1 MNVLATI
8 VKGEVDWA
16 DVLLLIAV
24 IVFAI
29 ATVASIARSAV
40 EAALVPAGLTA
51 LALAFLVL

>member
-1 MNVLATI
+1 MNALATI
-8 VKGEVDWA
+8 VHGEKDWA

-24 IVFAI
+24 IVFVI
-29 ATVASIARSAV
+29 ATVLSVARSAV